1 VTRYPYVRCLLFC
14 WFERDAAEY
23 SVHDD
28 SAGQPMAL
36 WVTDKARS
44 SARLRACFVG
54 SLCRLLVPSPSIG
67 RHDPRCLLQASH
79 RAAWQGAPLSRR
91 STRLPLNTPFSL
103 IAATTMLCPLSPLCS
118 LQSHRPQQPPQSQI
132 QQQRG
137 PNPPPMQSQGRGTR
151 AGQSALIPVLS
162 SFAAKPPALEMCAPG
177 CGAPGAD
184 SRLNYVLPSIS
195 GTAGLDASRSVPS
208 PPEASSKIVLCRE
221 GTIT

>member
-1 VTRYPYVRCLLFC
+1 MNALALTGQGRKRGCAIPVLGSVANVAKQTPKQIEIRSVKRKSELALPHG
-14 WFERDAAEY
+14 AISHY
-23 SVHDD
+23 SSPHG
-28 SAGQPMAL
+28 A
-36 WVTDKARS
+36 S
-44 SARLRACFVG
+44 SAR
-54 SLCRLLVPSPSIG
+54 
-67 RHDPRCLLQASH
+67 
-79 RAAWQGAPLSRR
+79 RAALTPLDPLATQHTLLFDRR
-91 STRLPLNTPFSL
+91 DDH
-103 IAATTMLCPLSPLCS
+103 AVPLSPLCS

-137 PNPPPMQSQGRGTR
+137 RHPPPMQSQGRGTR
-151 AGQSALIPVLS
+151 AGQSSLIPVLS
-162 SFAAKPPALEMCAPG
+162 SFAAKPPALKMCAPG